1 MILCAIKKAAQYRLS
16 SSAVPSPAARL
27 DVDRVEMRQV
37 LESYFSI
44 YRICASSIAA
54 VSASNIVA
62 ASASTS
68 SIARQKGASSI
79 AAQKVASSIAA
90 QKVASSIAATDSI
103 VATNSI
109 AAHKADTK
117 KMLVE

>member
-1 MILCAIKKAAQYRLS
+1 
-16 SSAVPSPAARL
+16 
-27 DVDRVEMRQV
+27 MRQV

-79 AAQKVASSIAA
+79 AAA
-90 QKVASSIAATDSI
+90 DSI

-109 AAHKADTK
+109 AAHKADTRS
-117 KMLVE
+117 MLVE